1 MKCTKC
7 NVYFCWLCMTVITAD
22 NPYTHFN
29 SMSSPCFNKL
39 FLGAD
44 LDRDDDDDE
53 LLWHEVGLVEV
64 VLE

>member
-1 MKCTKC
+1 
-7 NVYFCWLCMTVITAD
+7 MTVITAD